1 MGSRHGD
8 GRAHS
13 SNGAGASCRL
23 SALRCDGFGRD
34 RSSKSTCKAW
44 FACRRNAALPEEG
57 WLAGQGDLG
66 GHIAGVH
73 LACVAK
79 PGPLQRNPAFCCCLH
94 FAKQAWPTRGKPG
107 PVPTSPA
114 HSRPG
119 DKPGPVSHN
128 VSLRCWLLAEKMQDI
143 VSRGARTTPNHPP
156 GETRRQCG
164 WQRETREEV
173 ARGRWRDVALAGSAE
188 PALVSRDTAIARRLH
203 VAGARGLPPP
213 RTPGPC
219 GGQSHS
225 VSQSSAALRIAGT

>member
-1 MGSRHGD
+1 MTRY
-8 GRAHS
+8 
-13 SNGAGASCRL
+13 AS
-23 SALRCDGFGRD
+23 
-34 RSSKSTCKAW
+34 
-44 FACRRNAALPEEG
+44 
-57 WLAGQGDLG
+57 
-66 GHIAGVH
+66 
-73 LACVAK
+73 K
-79 PGPLQRNPAFCCCLH
+79 PGPLVTSLAHSSQIRL
-94 FAKQAWPTRGKPG
+94 QVLTLYVEAWPARGKPG

-143 VSRGARTTPNHPP
+143 VSRGAGTTPNHPP
-156 GETRRQCG
+156 GETRGQCG

-213 RTPGPC
+213 RTPGAC
-219 GGQSHS
+219 GGQSTVRVPELRCAPHRRH
-225 VSQSSAALRIAGT
+225 VSRARTRACRCACGCSRSPPQPRARGLSCRATPQ